1 MTLRPSRPCRG
12 QAISGGE
19 VLRDVPTAVETRCG
33 EGVVMR
39 SQIRLPGMPARRPEG
54 HMAGIAHGRPRNR
67 RAAHRRF
74 SSEEIASTLMP
85 SRDRLV
91 DQVPVELAA
100 ARGMPR
106 DQWELAV
113 DDAIGYLA
121 TEYDVPIRSDE
132 ELERAF
138 WWSTSLRVKQL
149 RDGRGATVRGR
160 WTRVDIDTVEVAGTE
175 AEPEREVIERS
186 ERAALLE
193 FTATLTELERRVFA
207 CKYGGARE
215 RGRNQIVR
223 QLGLRMGEVR
233 SAEASIKQKLER
245 FVTIMAAGRLCAFRA
260 PVLAALGT
268 GDLSEDA
275 ERVARIH
282 LDSCPGCRL
291 EHAARL
297 RALQSGRLPRD
308 IAQLLPIPPAADR
321 LRTPRVIWDT
331 LTDWASRVLPHESTI
346 TGTQI
351 GLAGRGLGTLA
362 ATKLTALCIGG
373 ITIVGGALYCI
384 ETPLGDKPSHP
395 DRHTIGKRP
404 KPSRSPEPSPVA
416 TPSFLQAKAT
426 TTATPTPKPRREAQ
440 AERAKTPTTHEHDR
454 ALSPASRGAAA

>member
-1 MTLRPSRPCRG
+1 
-12 QAISGGE
+12 
-19 VLRDVPTAVETRCG
+19 
-33 EGVVMR
+33 MR
-39 SQIRLPGMPARRPEG
+39 ARIRLPTRTARRPEV
-54 HMAGIAHGRPRNR
+54 HMADIAHRRPRR
-67 RAAHRRF
+67 RGLRHARF
-74 SSEEIASTLMP
+74 SSEDIASALMP

-106 DQWELAV
+106 EQWELAV

-138 WWSTSLRVKQL
+138 WWSTSLRVKRL
-149 RDGRGATVRGR
+149 RDGRNATVRGR
-160 WTRVDIDTVEVAGTE
+160 WTRVDIDNVEIAGTD

-193 FTATLTELERRVFA
+193 FVASLSELERQVFS

-260 PVLAALGT
+260 PAVAALAT
-268 GDLSEDA
+268 GDLSKQA

-282 LDSCPGCRL
+282 LDSCPACRL

-297 RALQSGRLPRD
+297 RALRSGRLPHD
-308 IAQLLPIPPAADR
+308 IAQLLPIPPAADK

-331 LTDWASRVLPHESTI
+331 LTDWTNRVLPHESTI

-351 GLAGRGLGTLA
+351 SLAGRGLGTVA
-362 ATKLTALCIGG
+362 ATKLAALCIGG
-373 ITIVGGALYCI
+373 VTIAGGALYCI
-384 ETPLGDKPSHP
+384 EAPLRDKPSHP
-395 DRHTIGKRP
+395 DRPTIAERP
-404 KPSRSPEPSPVA
+404 KPTRSPERSPVA
-416 TPSFLQAKAT
+416 TASFLQSKAT
-426 TTATPTPKPRREAQ
+426 TTATPTSKPRRKPE
-440 AERAKTPTTHEHDR
+440 AERAKTPTTHEHDQ
-454 ALSPASRGAAA
+454 ALSPASRGAAPGGASEFGPSSATSSTPPAKAVTSGGPEFP

>member
-1 MTLRPSRPCRG
+1 
-12 QAISGGE
+12 
-19 VLRDVPTAVETRCG
+19 
-33 EGVVMR
+33 
-39 SQIRLPGMPARRPEG
+39 
-54 HMAGIAHGRPRNR
+54 MAGITHRRPRR
-67 RAAHRRF
+67 RDGAHRRF

-149 RDGRGATVRGR
+149 RDGRAATVRGR
-160 WTRVDIDTVEVAGTE
+160 WTRVDIDNVEIAGTD
-175 AEPEREVIERS
+175 AQPEREVIERS

-193 FTATLTELERRVFA
+193 FAASLTELERRVFS
-207 CKYGGARE
+207 CKYGGPRE
-215 RGRNQIVR
+215 RGRTQIVR

-245 FVTIMAAGRLCAFRA
+245 FVVIMAAGRLCAFRA
-260 PVLAALGT
+260 PTVAALGT
-268 GDLSEDA
+268 GALSEEA
-275 ERVARIH
+275 ERVARVH
-282 LDSCPGCRL
+282 LDSCPACRV
-291 EHAARL
+291 EHAVRL
-297 RALQSGRLPRD
+297 RALRSGRLPRD
-308 IAQLLPIPPAADR
+308 IAQLLPIAPTADK

-346 TGTQI
+346 TGAQI
-351 GLAGRGLGTLA
+351 SLAGRGLGTLA
-362 ATKLTALCIGG
+362 ATKLAALCLGG

-384 ETPLGDKPSHP
+384 ESPLGDKPSHP
-395 DRHTIGKRP
+395 DRHTIAKRP
-404 KPSRSPEPSPVA
+404 QPTRSPEPSPVA
-416 TPSFLQAKAT
+416 TASFLNAKAT
-426 TTATPTPKPRREAQ
+426 TTATRTPKPRRKPQ
-440 AERAKTPTTHEHDR
+440 AERAKTPTTHEHDQ
-454 ALSPASRGAAA
+454 ALSPASRGAAPGGASEFGPSSATSSTPPAKAVTSGGPEFP

>member
-1 MTLRPSRPCRG
+1 
-12 QAISGGE
+12 
-19 VLRDVPTAVETRCG
+19 
-33 EGVVMR
+33 
-39 SQIRLPGMPARRPEG
+39 
-54 HMAGIAHGRPRNR
+54 
-67 RAAHRRF
+67 
-74 SSEEIASTLMP
+74 MP

-100 ARGMPR
+100 ARGMSR
-106 DQWELAV
+106 EQWELAV

-138 WWSTSLRVKQL
+138 WWSTSLRVKRL
-149 RDGRGATVRGR
+149 RDGRAATVRGH
-160 WTRVDIDTVEVAGTE
+160 WTRIDIDKVEIAGTD

-186 ERAALLE
+186 ERAALME
-193 FTATLTELERRVFA
+193 FVASLTELECRVFS

-260 PVLAALGT
+260 PAVASLAT
-268 GDLSEDA
+268 GDLSEQA

-282 LDSCPGCRL
+282 LASCPACRL

-297 RALQSGRLPRD
+297 RALRSGRLPRD
-308 IAQLLPIPPAADR
+308 IAQLLPIPPAADKVR
-321 LRTPRVIWDT
+321 APRVVWDW
-331 LTDWASRVLPHESTI
+331 LTDCASRVLPHDSTI

-351 GLAGRGLGTLA
+351 GLASRGLGTLA
-362 ATKLTALCIGG
+362 ATKLAALCIGG

-384 ETPLGDKPSHP
+384 EKPLGGGRSHP
-395 DRHTIGKRP
+395 DRHSTAQRP
-404 KPSRSPEPSPVA
+404 KPTRSPSPSPVA
-416 TPSFLQAKAT
+416 TATFVRAKAT
-426 TTATPTPKPRREAQ
+426 TTAAPTPEPRRKPQ
-440 AERAKTPTTHEHDR
+440 AERRKTPTTHEHDQ
-454 ALSPASRGAAA
+454 ALSPASPGAAPGGASEFGPSSATSSTPPAKPVTSGGPEFP

>member
-1 MTLRPSRPCRG
+1 
-12 QAISGGE
+12 
-19 VLRDVPTAVETRCG
+19 
-33 EGVVMR
+33 MR
-39 SQIRLPGMPARRPEG
+39 TQIRLPGRAARRPEV
-54 HMAGIAHGRPRNR
+54 HMAGIAHGRPRR
-67 RAAHRRF
+67 RGAAHTRF

-160 WTRVDIDTVEVAGTE
+160 WTRVDIDNVEIAGTD

-193 FTATLTELERRVFA
+193 FAASLTELERRVFS

-215 RGRNQIVR
+215 RGRTQIVR

-245 FVTIMAAGRLCAFRA
+245 FVAIMAAGRLCAFRA
-260 PVLAALGT
+260 PTVAALGT
-268 GDLSEDA
+268 GDLSEEA
-275 ERVARIH
+275 ERVARVH
-282 LDSCPGCRL
+282 LESCPACRV

-297 RALQSGRLPRD
+297 RALRSGRLPRD
-308 IAQLLPIPPAADR
+308 IAQLLPIAPTADK
-321 LRTPRVIWDT
+321 LRSPRAIWDT
-331 LTDWASRVLPHESTI
+331 LTDWAGRVLPHESTI

-351 GLAGRGLGTLA
+351 SLAGRGLGTLA
-362 ATKLTALCIGG
+362 ATKLAALCIGG

-384 ETPLGDKPSHP
+384 ETPLGGKPSHP
-395 DRHTIGKRP
+395 DRSVNRETPGADSVARTRR
-404 KPSRSPEPSPVA
+404 PSRRPRSCKRRQRRRPRRRRSLDVSLRLSARRHRPPTSTIKRCRRASSGAAPGGASEFGPSSA
-416 TPSFLQAKAT
+416 TSSTPPAKAVT
-426 TTATPTPKPRREAQ
+426 SGGPEFP
-440 AERAKTPTTHEHDR
+440 
-454 ALSPASRGAAA
+454 